1 MNLESDIPEQTVKAV
16 VFDFGNVLS
25 LPQSPGTMAKLASLA
40 GIDEAT
46 MTRILWAQ
54 RGNYDRGIVSGVDY
68 YRAMLASVGKTVPQ
82 ATLERIVDADLDSW
96 ARLNPDSLTLAGDAR
111 ALRLKIGIL
120 SNMPHE
126 FLRLSRERFPLFKQ
140 VDAGIYSCELG
151 CNKPEPVIYKAL
163 LAALDMDAGSV
174 VFFDDIQEN
183 VDGARALGIQAFLWT
198 SPDQAR
204 RDLRKLG
211 VAV

>member
-1 MNLESDIPEQTVKAV
+1 MSMKRDIQTQTVKAV

-46 MTRILWAQ
+46 MTSILWAQ
-54 RGNYDRGIVSGVDY
+54 RGNYDRGIVSGIDY
-68 YRAMLASVGKTVPQ
+68 YRTMLASVGKVVPQ
-82 ATLERIVDADLDSW
+82 ATLERIVAADLNSW
-96 ARLNPDSLTLAGDAR
+96 ARINPESLKLAQDAR
-111 ALRLKIGIL
+111 ALGLKIGIL

-126 FLRLSRERFPLFKQ
+126 FLRLAQERFPLFKD

-151 CNKPEPVIYKAL
+151 CNKPEPEIYRAL
-163 LAALDMDAGSV
+163 LAALGLEPGSV

-198 SPDQAR
+198 GPDQAR